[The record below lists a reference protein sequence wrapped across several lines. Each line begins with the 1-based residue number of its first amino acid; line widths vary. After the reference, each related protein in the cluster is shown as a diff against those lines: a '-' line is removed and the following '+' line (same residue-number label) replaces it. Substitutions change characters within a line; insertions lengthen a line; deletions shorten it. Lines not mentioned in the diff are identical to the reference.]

1 MFSHEVNTE
10 CDINSDFFE
19 WQWKRWTFPVS
30 SQLSHQNRWQQC
42 HFAKPHICWTFK
54 FFPLQLYI
62 STFSVLFCEDTVHIS
77 WLGLGTKISSS
88 CKKEYIY
95 IWLVATSM
103 AENILRQKYPVLS
116 HLHVLLSWYVTC
128 DVIRETSIWWV
139 VSGLQK
145 FKLLTFYPGDSPA
158 ASLSND
164 SLHFLALNIMSLLNP
179 ARRWN
184 KHEQQGRKWN
194 TPEVCVPE

>member
-30 SQLSHQNRWQQC
+30 SQLSHHNRWQQC

-95 IWLVATSM
+95 MVGCHKHGW
-103 AENILRQKYPVLS
+103 KYS
-116 HLHVLLSWYVTC
+116 EAKISC
-128 DVIRETSIWWV
+128 A
-139 VSGLQK
+139 
-145 FKLLTFYPGDSPA
+145 LTFTC
-158 ASLSND
+158 
-164 SLHFLALNIMSLLNP
+164 FVIMICDMWRDTRNV
-179 ARRWN
+179 N
-184 KHEQQGRKWN
+184 MVGRQWFA
-194 TPEVCVPE
+194 EI